1 MPKRTI
7 DGARKLKM
15 FAVKMLDM
23 YHQGFGEIASQVI
36 DYLVDNGPLVP
47 EEVISRSL
55 NARSNDVRKVLQ
67 VLSEHGLI
75 SFRRVANRDRERQ
88 GWYIDVENLEHVI
101 KVRLE
106 KVLEKLKAKME
117 AESNVQFYYCQHDG
131 SKYTIDEA
139 IEYEFT
145 CPRCGMVLEEYNGVK
160 AVEFLKKNIENV
172 EAFLKGE

>member
-1 MPKRTI
+1 MPKKTI
-7 DGARKLKM
+7 NGARKLKM

-23 YHQGFGEIASQVI
+23 YHQGFGDIASQVI
-36 DYLVDNGPLVP
+36 DYLIDNGPIIP

-88 GWYIDVENLEHVI
+88 GWYIDVENLEHII

-106 KVLEKLKAKME
+106 K
-117 AESNVQFYYCQHDG
+117 
-131 SKYTIDEA
+131 
-139 IEYEFT
+139 
-145 CPRCGMVLEEYNGVK
+145 
-160 AVEFLKKNIENV
+160 
-172 EAFLKGE
+172 